1 MLVRSLRNRG
11 LGSTLR
17 TIRVY
22 AGGALFDLRYG
33 VRTNRWVHRTDLEVV
48 GNNKDNA
55 IEYQPI
61 RVLVFRDAF
70 NSFQIQPDNAIEYQ
84 PIRVLVFRDAFNSF
98 QIQPD
103 GVFVDF
109 GSGKGRALLLAI
121 LYGFH
126 RVVGVEFAQN
136 LCSVAE
142 HNLNGFRDRTRR
154 QFEADVVNVD
164 AAFYPVNDDD
174 CVFFFNNP
182 FDSTVLEQVL
192 SNIRL
197 SLQSKHRLIHIV
209 YAEPKHRQ
217 VLDDD
222 PFWRTVGETTFGGYQ
237 TVVYDQAH

>member
-70 NSFQIQPDNAIEYQ
+70 NSFQIQPD
-84 PIRVLVFRDAFNSF
+84 
-98 QIQPD
+98 

-109 GSGKGRALLLAI
+109 GSGKGRTLLLAI

-222 PFWRTVGETTFGGYQ
+222 PFWRTVGETTFGGYE

>member
-48 GNNKDNA
+48 GNNK
-55 IEYQPI
+55 
-61 RVLVFRDAF
+61 
-70 NSFQIQPDNAIEYQ
+70 DNAIEYQ

-182 FDSTVLEQVL
+182 FDSPMLEQVL
-192 SNIRL
+192 SNIVSRYNL
-197 SLQSKHRLIHIV
+197 ST
-209 YAEPKHRQ
+209 A
-217 VLDDD
+217 
-222 PFWRTVGETTFGGYQ
+222 
-237 TVVYDQAH
+237 